1 MLGKLYPQQ
10 NVFLLHVWVEFK
22 VVPWRTEH
30 ILKFHLLKCGC
41 TQISDYFVV
50 FVQGA
55 ATRCQRL
62 RKVQLQVASL
72 RA

>member
-30 ILKFHLLKCGC
+30 ILKFHLPKCGC
-41 TQISDYFVV
+41 KQISDYFVAWPSFREPLPDV
-50 FVQGA
+50 NA
-55 ATRCQRL
+55 
-62 RKVQLQVASL
+62 
-72 RA
+72 